1 MECIISVRDSLQTS
15 DESRA
20 CTLVNMASD
29 TSLFVEKAEADQEIQ
44 IDQNPKMTM
53 FCEIRQTDATEQD
66 RRAYGSSHA
75 IDTHVMEVIKSPE
88 KDQQVVLHKTWKN
101 QAM

>member
-66 RRAYGSSHA
+66 RRAYGSN
-75 IDTHVMEVIKSPE
+75 VMEVIKSPE